1 MAGRGEAE
9 KQRYL
14 ASGAV
19 AGGVCPPDAGRD
31 RRSDRRGA
39 PRIAKEA
46 MESGVEGAV
55 AITWRTEPPAVFTG
69 DGPCVGEV
77 HLAARPESSATARG
91 LTADVLRSWGLFTSH
106 GEVAE
111 QLVGELVAN
120 AVRHTGGRYLAL
132 CLGRRLGWLRIEVRD
147 PSRALP
153 CLIKPEPVDEA
164 GRGLFLVDQLSDRWG
179 ADLLQRGKG
188 VWFELRVREP
198 RPGRRGVRC

>member
-1 MAGRGEAE
+1 MA
-9 KQRYL
+9 
-14 ASGAV
+14 
-19 AGGVCPPDAGRD
+19 
-31 RRSDRRGA
+31 
-39 PRIAKEA
+39 IA
-46 MESGVEGAV
+46 
-55 AITWRTEPPAVFTG
+55 WRTAPPAVFNG

-91 LTADVLRSWGLFTSH
+91 ITLEALESWGLLKSH

-120 AVRHTGGRYLAL
+120 AVRHTGGRFLVL
-132 CLGRRLGWLRIEVRD
+132 SLSRRLGWLRMEVRD

-198 RPGRRGVRC
+198 RPRRELP